1 MKQVLAVLMAGTFG
15 VMASA
20 PVVLAAEKANPALT
34 KACKGKKEGT
44 QVTVDGK
51 KMKCPAAKK

>member
-1 MKQVLAVLMAGTFG
+1 MKELLAVVVAGTFAF
-15 VMASA
+15 MATA
-20 PVVLAAEKANPALT
+20 PVVAAEKANPALT

-44 QVTVDGK
+44 NVTVDGK